1 MKRGCSSSS
10 SDKLTGGTDDVNP
23 QQLIMIGED
32 VYGSASTGSGG
43 YSHQFPNPAW
53 DINRAIT
60 PGCGKQ
66 KAVVLEVL
74 KVWLLTE
81 ILNMEATM
89 GSNPQVETIISL
101 VSSPTVIPGL
111 PSGSGYVQT
120 LEWVTQSTRNVPTLN
135 TNLLAIAESHV
146 TAPTTPTGAAI
157 ANPNEWQETDLTDG
171 AGHGVIVGNQYLY
184 VLRTSRVDAAHGP
197 SSNMESYYGVKI
209 LYRYKYI
216 SYDEFV
222 RQFTFGM

>member
-1 MKRGCSSSS
+1 MKRGCTSSS

-32 VYGSASTGSGG
+32 VWNSGSTGSGG
-43 YSHQFPNPAW
+43 YRHQIPNPAW

-60 PGCGKQ
+60 PGCGK
-66 KAVVLEVL
+66 KAVVLEIL

-81 ILNMEATM
+81 ILNMETSM
-89 GSNPQVETIISL
+89 GANPQVETIITL
-101 VSSPTVIPGL
+101 VSSPTIISPIPI
-111 PSGSGYVQT
+111 GSGYVQT
-120 LEWVTQSTRNVPTLN
+120 MEWVTQSTRDVPTLN
-135 TNLLAIAESHV
+135 TNVLAISESHV
-146 TAPTTPTGAAI
+146 TSPTTPSGSGI

-184 VLRTSRVDAAHGP
+184 VLRATRIDATAGP
-197 SSNMESYYGVKI
+197 STNMESYYGVKI